1 MLLDTTQFFEP
12 TFELRG
18 HAGRRAEVCRPE
30 LARSIVNIVEF
41 FLKPHHLWQLT
52 TRMIIGLVGALV
64 HE

>member
-18 HAGRRAEVCRPE
+18 HVGRRAEVCRPE
-30 LARSIVNIVEF
+30 LARSIENIDVF
-41 FLKPHHLWQLT
+41 FLKPHHLWQLA
-52 TRMIIGLVGALV
+52 TRKIIALVGALV